1 MATNGRIPISEILHT
16 SSGKRKFQPDNR
28 NDCENYNDNDDD
40 EWLLEFNKKG
50 NVVYVKHCKVLID
63 PIAESKDKKKGRK
76 TYKKVIHVETEVDRQ
91 LN

>member
-1 MATNGRIPISEILHT
+1 M
-16 SSGKRKFQPDNR
+16 
-28 NDCENYNDNDDD
+28 
-40 EWLLEFNKKG
+40 
-50 NVVYVKHCKVLID
+50 YVKHCKVLID